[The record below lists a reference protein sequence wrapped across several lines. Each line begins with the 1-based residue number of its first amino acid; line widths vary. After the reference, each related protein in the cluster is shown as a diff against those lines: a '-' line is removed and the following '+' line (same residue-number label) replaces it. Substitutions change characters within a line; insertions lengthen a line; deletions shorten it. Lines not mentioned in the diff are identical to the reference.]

1 MDWIDS
7 AHDAV
12 AALGKLLS
20 QDARLIEL
28 DCALPGVFV
37 PERFEGRE
45 AVCEGFRF
53 EVDCLSPSAFVPLP
67 PLLGQPAA
75 LRLRRADGGQRVW
88 HGLCTHAAE
97 LGSDGGLARYRL
109 TLEPWTA
116 LLRLRTNALIFQD
129 KDVLGVLTQVFAQY
143 PQAAWRSE
151 VTQPM
156 QQRAITTQ
164 YRESDWE
171 FVTRLLAENGLAW
184 RFDHDEGLDGT
195 ATGRSHSAT
204 PAGHTLVVFD
214 RDAEA
219 PTAQPGTARFH
230 RINATE
236 TLDAISH
243 FGEQRSLAPDA
254 VAMASWDA
262 AQVEAVSATGEVR
275 DSAVGTASREVYVAD
290 RAGRFAGRAEAE
302 QASTLQLDGLR
313 LPQSMQFGAGSERG
327 LAHGKA
333 FTLLQHPEHSGQQ
346 FVPLAV
352 EHSGANNLGSGIVA
366 LLGVSALERGS
377 YRNRFIAVAKGIP
390 IVPVA
395 KARPLASGA
404 QTARVV
410 GLPDAVVTSSRDHQV
425 RIQFPWQRGAQPHRG
440 GLTDTGDNG
449 DGHAPGDHTGGT
461 WVRVAEWLAG
471 PNWGSHALPRIGSEV
486 LVEFLHAD
494 IDQPVVTGQLFNGDV
509 APPYAAGID
518 SSANHIGTL
527 SGLHTQSLDASGTQQ
542 WLMDD
547 APGQLRQRLHT
558 TLADSRV
565 ELGYLVQHGN
575 AHRGGLRGQ
584 GFDVAT
590 LGWGNL
596 RGGQGVLLSTT
607 ARGNAASTQLDTAEA
622 VSQLRGAEQTAQ
634 ALSEALGQHNVPVL
648 QANEPQSAL
657 IEVVD
662 APNADSA
669 SGEQADTSPNPFSTA
684 ALLTEGPDSLAFA
697 TPKSALAYAGSHL
710 HLTAQDDTHL
720 AAGHTFAGVSGGH
733 VALFAQKGPIRTIA
747 ANDPVSVQAHAGT
760 LELLADQSV
769 TVTATDER
777 IDVLAKEKIVLQAG
791 QTAITLEGG
800 DITFACPGDFTVK
813 ASENPFLGGD
823 SVAADL
829 IGLPRSRNKMQSH
842 LTLKRNYCDGEPT
855 ENAEYLVAFSDGS
868 KRQGKLN
875 KKGIAEL
882 DDVPSGP
889 VNVQF
894 GEDARAYKPHRSE
907 DTEQLDNPLKGRRI
921 DAETA
926 IALFAAAQAIEELN
940 K

>member
-1 MDWIDS
+1 MDWTDS
-7 AHDAV
+7 ALDAV

-53 EVDCLSPSAFVPLP
+53 EVDCLSPSAFVPLA
-67 PLLGQPAA
+67 PLLGQPAT
-75 LRLRRADGGQRVW
+75 LRLRRADGEQRVW

-129 KDVLGVLTQVFAQY
+129 QDVLGVLTQVFAQY

-184 RFDHDEGLDGT
+184 RFDHNEGLDGT
-195 ATGRSHSAT
+195 ATDRSHSAN

-214 RDAEA
+214 REAEA
-219 PTAQPGTARFH
+219 PTAQPGTVRFH
-230 RINATE
+230 RIDATE

-262 AQVEAVSATGEVR
+262 AQVEAVSSTGEVR
-275 DSAVGTASREVYVAD
+275 DEASGAASREVYVAD
-290 RAGRFAGRAEAE
+290 RPGRFAGRAEAE

-313 LPQSMQFGAGSERG
+313 LPRSMQYGAGSERG
-327 LAHGKA
+327 LAPGQA

-377 YRNRFIAVAKGIP
+377 YRNRFVGVSKGIP

-395 KARPLASGA
+395 KAKPLASGA

-410 GLPDAVVTSSRDHQV
+410 GLPDAAVTSSRDHQV

-449 DGHAPGDHTGGT
+449 DGHAPGDHTSGT

-486 LVEFLHAD
+486 LVEFLHGD

-509 APPYAAGID
+509 APPYAAGVD

-575 AHRGGLRGQ
+575 SHRGGLRGQ

-607 ARGNAASTQLDTAEA
+607 ARGNAASTQMDTAEA

-634 ALSEALGQHNVPVL
+634 ALSDALGIHNVPVL

-657 IEVVD
+657 IEVV
-662 APNADSA
+662 ATPNADSA
-669 SGEQADTSPNPFSTA
+669 PGEQAYTSPSPFSTA
-684 ALLTEGPDSLAFA
+684 ALLTEGPDSVAFA

-710 HLTAQDDTHL
+710 HVTAQDDTHL

-733 VALFAQKGPIRTIA
+733 VALFAQKGPIRAIA
-747 ANDPVSVQAHAGT
+747 ANGPVSVQAHAGT

-777 IDVLAKEKIVLQAG
+777 IDVLAREKIVLQAG

-800 DITFACPGDFTVK
+800 NVTFTCPGSFTVK
-813 ASENPFLGGD
+813 AGENPFLGGANN
-823 SVAADL
+823 AATL
-829 IGLPRSRNKMQSH
+829 AALPDVTTKLDHWIEIDHR
-842 LTLKRNYCDGEPT
+842 DT
-855 ENAEYLVAFSDGS
+855 ENQPFAGMPYKIFFEGGQVIN
-868 KRQGKLN
+868 GKLDADGHARHDGVPP
-875 KKGIAEL
+875 KVERVEYEL
-882 DDVPSGP
+882 P
-889 VNVQF
+889 
-894 GEDARAYKPHRSE
+894 EALE
-907 DTEQLDNPLKGRRI
+907 DTPWDP
-921 DAETA
+921 
-926 IALFAAAQAIEELN
+926 IAKLVQATRSKLG
-940 K
+940 

>member
-1 MDWIDS
+1 MDWTDS
-7 AHDAV
+7 ALDAV

-28 DCALPGVFV
+28 DCALPGGFV

-53 EVDCLSPSAFVPLP
+53 EVDCLSPSAFVPLA
-67 PLLGQPAA
+67 PLLGLPAA
-75 LRLRRADGGQRVW
+75 LRLRRADGAQRVW

-129 KDVLGVLTQVFAQY
+129 QDVLGVLTQVFAQY

-151 VTQPM
+151 VTQPL

-184 RFDHDEGLDGT
+184 RFDHDVGLDGT
-195 ATGRSHSAT
+195 ATSRSHST
-204 PAGHTLVVFD
+204 NPAGHTLVVFD
-214 RDAEA
+214 RGAEA
-219 PTAQPGTARFH
+219 PTAQPGTVRFH
-230 RINATE
+230 RIDATE

-275 DSAVGTASREVYVAD
+275 DEASGAASREVYVAD
-290 RAGRFAGRAEAE
+290 RAGRFVGRAEAE
-302 QASTLQLDGLR
+302 QVSTLQLDGLR
-313 LPQSMQFGAGSERG
+313 LPRSMQFGAGSERG
-327 LAHGKA
+327 LTPGQA

-352 EHSGANNLGSGIVA
+352 EHSGANNLGSGIVE
-366 LLGVSALERGS
+366 LLGVSGLERGS
-377 YRNRFIAVAKGIP
+377 YRNRFIAVAKGTP

-395 KARPLASGA
+395 KAKPLANGA

-410 GLPDAVVTSSRDHQV
+410 GVPDATVTSSRDHQV
-425 RIQFPWQRGAQPHRG
+425 RIQFPWQRGTHPHRG

-449 DGHAPGDHTGGT
+449 NGHAPGDHTSGT

-509 APPYAAGID
+509 APPYAAGVD
-518 SSANHIGTL
+518 SSANHFGTL

-607 ARGNAASTQLDTAEA
+607 ARAEATSTQMDDAEA
-622 VSQLRGAEQTAQ
+622 VDQLCGAEQTAQ
-634 ALSEALGQHNVPVL
+634 ALNEALGHHDLPAL
-648 QANEPQSAL
+648 QANTAQSAFVKAVGTGSA
-657 IEVVD
+657 EATGD
-662 APNADSA
+662 NQGGAAP
-669 SGEQADTSPNPFSTA
+669 QPFAAA
-684 ALLTEGPDSLAFA
+684 ALLAEGPDRIALA
-697 TPKSALAYAGSHL
+697 TPRSALAYAGAQL
-710 HLTAQDDTHL
+710 HLTAQADVHL

-733 VALFAQKGPIRTIA
+733 VALFAQQGPLRAIA
-747 ANDPVSVQAHAGT
+747 ANGPVSVQAHAGR

-769 TVTATDER
+769 TVTATDGR

-791 QTAITLEGG
+791 QTAIKLEG
-800 DITFACPGDFTVK
+800 DSITFACPGSFTVK
-813 ASENPFLGGD
+813 AGENPFLSGENK
-823 SVAADL
+823 AATL
-829 IGLPRSRNKMQSH
+829 AALPDATTKLDHWIEIDHR
-842 LTLKRNYCDGEPT
+842 DT
-855 ENAEYLVAFSDGS
+855 ENQPFAGMPYKIFFEGGQVIN
-868 KRQGKLN
+868 GKLDGDGHARHDGVPT
-875 KKGIAEL
+875 KAERVEYEL
-882 DDVPSGP
+882 P
-889 VNVQF
+889 
-894 GEDARAYKPHRSE
+894 EALE
-907 DTEQLDNPLKGRRI
+907 DTPWDP
-921 DAETA
+921 
-926 IALFAAAQAIEELN
+926 IAKLVQATRSKLG
-940 K
+940 